1 MRNIH
6 QEKIPRE
13 LIKKVK
19 QTDNTTQYSK
29 LIHMRGNVEVKMLK
43 KKEGLGIKAR
53 ERRYYGNDC
62 KIQRMCL
69 RKKYKENRAHD

>member
-19 QTDNTTQYSK
+19 RTDNTTQYSK

-43 KKEGLGIKAR
+43 KRGVRNKSKGE
-53 ERRYYGNDC
+53 
-62 KIQRMCL
+62 KIL
-69 RKKYKENRAHD
+69 WK

>member
-43 KKEGLGIKAR
+43 KKRG
-53 ERRYYGNDC
+53 
-62 KIQRMCL
+62 
-69 RKKYKENRAHD
+69 